1 MPAARPL
8 ITLLTDFGERD
19 WFVASM
25 KGVILSIHP
34 DACIVDLSHE
44 ISPHRVEDAAY
55 VLESCYQYFPKGT
68 VHVAVVDPG
77 VGSPRRPLLVSSSQ
91 YHFLAP
97 DNGLLT
103 RVFRHD
109 QDMEIRQ
116 VENTAYRLE
125 TKGAT
130 FDGRDVFAPAA
141 AWLARGK
148 PVASFGH
155 VVHDPVT
162 FAILD
167 PSWEDNTLVGA
178 IEYVDRFG
186 NLISNITADHLQEF
200 RAMAGQ
206 RQPAILVGHCVID
219 GLVASYSEGRRE
231 TPSALVNSCGKLEIF
246 LDRHSAAQR
255 LNIGVGS
262 EIRLRESR

>member
-19 WFVASM
+19 YFVASM

-34 DACIVDLSHE
+34 DARIVDLSHE
-44 ISPHRVEDAAY
+44 IPPHRIEEAAY
-55 VLESCYQYFPKGT
+55 VLESCCRYFPEGT

-77 VGSPRRPLLVSSSQ
+77 VGSARRPLLASTEK

-103 RVFRHD
+103 RVLRHE
-109 QDMEIRQ
+109 QRVEIRR
-116 VENTAYRLE
+116 VENTAYRLHAE
-125 TKGAT
+125 GAT

-141 AWLARGK
+141 AWLAKGK
-148 PVASFGH
+148 PVSSFGR
-155 VVHDPVT
+155 VIHDPVT
-162 FAILD
+162 FTILE
-167 PSWEDNTLVGA
+167 PAWEGHTLVGA

-186 NLISNITADHLQEF
+186 NLISNITVDHLQKW
-200 RAMAGQ
+200 RTLAGR
-206 RQPAILVGHCVID
+206 RQPTIHAGPCAID
-219 GLVASYSEGRRE
+219 GLVSSYCEGRQD

-246 LDRHSAAQR
+246 LDRNSAAQR
-255 LNIGVGS
+255 MNIGVG
-262 EIRLRESR
+262 EKIRLR